1 MKGRKQMYLKAIEM
15 QGFKSFPDKT
25 VLEFGKGIT
34 AVVGPNGSGKSN
46 LSDAMRWVLG
56 EQSTKNLRG
65 SKMEDV
71 IFSGTDS
78 RRAVGFA
85 EVTLKLDN
93 SDMALNNAEKLV
105 TVTRRYYRSG
115 ESEYKIN
122 GEQARLRDIH
132 ELFMDTGL
140 GRDGYSMVSQGKIE
154 TLISGKSDDR
164 RDMLE
169 EAAGISHYRYRRAD
183 AMRRLNQAEENLL
196 RLRDILTELESRVGP
211 LRVQSEKAQKF
222 LEYAGEKKT
231 LEIGIWLYTIEK
243 AKNDLREYDK
253 KLTITQAQY
262 NAVCKELEEI
272 TQKID
277 SSIEDA
283 QKITLAIDEIRRSST
298 QLEEQAALLE
308 AQIAVQENTIEH
320 NNETIQR
327 IEREKLEENDTDTQI
342 SEQIEAAEKIITD
355 LKTTIDAKLVT
366 LDDFTLKLD
375 ALSDENSKSAQKSV
389 ELSEKFTALSVEVAD
404 SRIVVSTADS
414 SIAEIQNRI
423 TAIDESIESRMPMME
438 ALIKE
443 RDGVVEELD
452 RIIEKNTE
460 LNNSLSGIE
469 LLAKTRLEKYEKLK
483 EEENNLRNDL
493 HIKHSRLN
501 MLMDLEKNMEGY
513 QGSVKAVMK
522 EVQRGTLRGII
533 APVSQIISVK
543 DKYSLAIETALA
555 AQIQNI
561 VTNTENDAKKAISFL
576 KENRVGRATFLPL
589 TAIKGKVLD
598 EDGLDDCYGYIN
610 LASSLVEYD
619 VKYDEIIKSLLG
631 RTVVCEDL
639 DAAIS
644 IAKKF
649 NYKFKIVTLDGQ
661 VVNAGGSM
669 TGGSKLQNAGILSRG
684 NQLEALKTECEKLEE
699 KLSILEKDVRSQQE
713 SAAAVTAE
721 LEGCKAE
728 ITALGEDKIRVEG
741 VLALKN
747 GNLQN
752 LLAAKSSA
760 EEEKNSLLERIESI
774 KSGVSS
780 AQERLVTLQAELEG
794 VEAELAGLTGDRESI
809 TEKREKLTADIS
821 QIKLDMAT
829 AEKEIEAKQ
838 DEIARLQSR
847 ATSHKDKLSQLNGEI
862 AEIQQRNEEITNRI
876 EILKSEAFG
885 LREQSAASKDK
896 IAAEISR
903 REQFEQESGKLR
915 LLEREKT
922 EDREKLNGEN
932 ARLAE
937 RRDTM
942 QKEFDEISNKLYDE
956 YELTR
961 REAEE
966 LNIEIENI
974 PEAKKRLN
982 ELKGKIR
989 GLGNVNVSAIEEYKE
1004 VSERYSFMHGQVSD
1018 VEKSKA
1024 ELIKLINEL
1033 TGKMGVQFKEQ
1044 FDKINFSF
1052 GQTFSELF
1060 GGGKASLVLTDEND
1074 VLESD
1079 IEIKVQPPGKNVQN
1093 ISLLSG
1099 GEKGLSAIALLF
1111 AILKINPCPFC
1122 IFDEVEAAL
1131 DDVNVARYASYV
1143 RRMTDNTQFILI
1155 THRRGTM
1162 EEADMLYGVTMQEK
1176 GVSKLLELKTA
1187 EMASKFDLT

>member
-1 MKGRKQMYLKAIEM
+1 MYLKAIEM

-25 VLEFGKGIT
+25 VLDFGKGIT

-93 SDMALNNAEKLV
+93 SDMALNNPEKLV

-115 ESEYKIN
+115 ESEYRIN

-211 LRVQSEKAQKF
+211 LKTQSEKAQKF
-222 LEYAGEKKT
+222 LEYAGEKKN
-231 LEIGIWLYTIEK
+231 LEIGLWLYTIEK
-243 AKNDLREYDK
+243 TKNDLREYEK
-253 KLTITQAQY
+253 KITITEAQY
-262 NAVCKELEEI
+262 NEVCKVLEEI
-272 TQKID
+272 TVKID
-277 SSIEDA
+277 NAIGDS
-283 QKITLAIDEIRRSST
+283 QKITVAIDEIRRASS

-308 AQIAVQENTIEH
+308 SQVAVQENTIEH

-342 SEQIEAAEKIITD
+342 AEQIDAAQKSINELSLLIEAKKVELTNF
-355 LKTTIDAKLVT
+355 TGQ
-366 LDDFTLKLD
+366 LDNLT
-375 ALSDENSKSAQKSV
+375 DENSKSAQRSV
-389 ELSEKFTALSVEVAD
+389 ELSEKLSALSVEIAD
-404 SRIVVSTADS
+404 NRVISSTAS
-414 SIAEIQNRI
+414 SSVEEIENRI
-423 TAIDESIESRMPMME
+423 RVIDDAIETQAPVID
-438 ALIKE
+438 ALVAE
-443 RDGVVEELD
+443 RDSVKEELD
-452 RIIEKNTE
+452 KVIERSVE

-469 LLAKTRLEKYEKLK
+469 LLAQKRLEKLEKLK
-483 EEENNLRNDL
+483 EQENSLRNE
-493 HIKHSRLN
+493 KHVKESRLA
-501 MLMDLEKNMEGY
+501 MLSDLEKNMEGY
-513 QGSVKAVMK
+513 QGSVKSVMR
-522 EVQRGTLRGII
+522 EVKHGVLKGIH
-533 APVSQIISVK
+533 APVSQIINVK
-543 DKYSLAIETALA
+543 EKYSLAIETALG

-561 VTNTENDAKKAISFL
+561 ITETENDAKKAIGYL
-576 KENRVGRATFLPL
+576 KESHAGRATFLPL
-589 TAIKGKVLD
+589 TAIKGRVL
-598 EDGLDDCYGYIN
+598 EEKGLDDCYGYIN
-610 LASSLVEYD
+610 LASELVQYD
-619 VKYDEIIKSLLG
+619 SKYSEIIKSLLG
-631 RTVVCEDL
+631 RTVVSEDL
-639 DAAIS
+639 DAAIA
-644 IAKKF
+644 IAKKY

-669 TGGSKLQNAGILSRG
+669 TGGAKLQNAGILSRG
-684 NQLEALKTECEKLEE
+684 NELEKLKAQCEEIAEKLE
-699 KLSILEKDVRSQQE
+699 LHLKDVQAQQE
-713 SAAAVTAE
+713 SASSVTAE

-728 ITALGEDKIRVEG
+728 ITSLAEEKIRVEG
-741 VLALKN
+741 LLALKN
-747 GNLQN
+747 GNLDN
-752 LLAAKSSA
+752 LFAAKESA
-760 EEEKNSLLERIESI
+760 LEEKKQLNERIENI
-774 KSGVSS
+774 NSG
-780 AQERLVTLQAELEG
+780 AAEANEKLVVLQKELEN
-794 VEAELAGLTGDRESI
+794 VEGELSTLTGDRESLR
-809 TEKREKLTADIS
+809 EKREKLTADAA
-821 QIKLDMAT
+821 QINLDIAT
-829 AEKEIEAKQ
+829 AQKEIEAREE
-838 DEIARLQSR
+838 EITRLQGRS
-847 ATSHKDKLSQLNGEI
+847 TSHKDKLSQLNSEI
-862 AEIQQRNEEITNRI
+862 EEIEKRNEEIRQRI
-876 EILKSEAFG
+876 EILNTEASG
-885 LREQSAASKDK
+885 LRAQSAASKDQIAMK
-896 IAAEISR
+896 ISQ
-903 REQFEQESGKLR
+903 REQFEQESAKYR
-915 LLEREKT
+915 IIEREKT
-922 EDREKLNGEN
+922 EEREKLSGEN
-932 ARLAE
+932 ARLTE

-942 QKEFDEISNKLYDE
+942 QKEFDDISNKLYDE

-966 LNIEIENI
+966 LNIVIEDV

-1024 ELIKLINEL
+1024 ELIRLINEL

-1074 VLESD
+1074 VLECD
-1079 IEIKVQPPGKNVQN
+1079 IDIKVQPPGKNVQN

-1143 RRMTDNTQFILI
+1143 RRMTQNTQFILI

>member
-1 MKGRKQMYLKAIEM
+1 MYLKTIEM

-25 VLEFGKGIT
+25 VLDFGKGIT

-46 LSDAMRWVLG
+46 ISDAMRWVLG

-71 IFSGTDS
+71 IFGGTDA

-93 SDMALNNAEKLV
+93 SDMALNNPEKLV
-105 TVTRRYYRSG
+105 TVTRRYFRSG
-115 ESEYKIN
+115 ESEYRIN
-122 GEQARLRDIH
+122 GEQARLKDIH

-140 GRDGYSMVSQGKIE
+140 GRDGYSMISQGKVE

-211 LRVQSEKAQKF
+211 LKVQSEKAQKF

-231 LEIGIWLYTIEK
+231 LEIGLWLYTIEK
-243 AKNDLREYDK
+243 TKNDLREYEK
-253 KLTITQAQY
+253 KITITEAQY
-262 NAVCKELEEI
+262 NEVCKVLEEI
-272 TQKID
+272 TLKID
-277 SSIEDA
+277 NAIGDS
-283 QKITLAIDEIRRSST
+283 QQITMAIDEIRRASG

-308 AQIAVQENTIEH
+308 SQVAVQENTIQH
-320 NNETIQR
+320 NNETIER
-327 IEREKLEENDTDTQI
+327 IEREKTEESDTDTEI
-342 SEQIEAAEKIITD
+342 AEQIKAATQTIETLTQLINEKKGI
-355 LKTTIDAKLVT
+355 LESFSGELEH
-366 LDDFTLKLD
+366 
-375 ALSDENSKSAQKSV
+375 LSDENSKSAQRSV
-389 ELSEKFTALSVEVAD
+389 ELSEMVSKLSLEVAD
-404 SRIVVSTADS
+404 NRVIVSTAAS
-414 SIAEIQNRI
+414 SVEEIENRI
-423 TAIDESIESRMPMME
+423 KVIDDSIETQQPIID
-438 ALIKE
+438 ALEKE
-443 RDGVVEELD
+443 RDGVKTELEKV
-452 RIIEKNTE
+452 IERSAE

-469 LLAKTRLEKYEKLK
+469 LLAQKRLEKLEKLK
-483 EEENNLRNDL
+483 EQENSLKNE
-493 HIKHSRLN
+493 KHVKESRLA
-501 MLMDLEKNMEGY
+501 MLSDLEKNMEGY
-513 QGSVKAVMK
+513 QGSVKAVMR
-522 EVQRGTLRGII
+522 EVRRGTLKGIH
-533 APVSQIISVK
+533 APVSQVINVK
-543 DKYSLAIETALA
+543 DKYSLAIETALGA
-555 AQIQNI
+555 GLQNI
-561 VTNTENDAKKAISFL
+561 ITDTENDAKKAIGFL
-576 KENRVGRATFLPL
+576 KESHAGRATFLPI
-589 TAIKGKVLD
+589 TAIKGRVLEEKD
-598 EDGLDDCYGYIN
+598 LDDCYGYIN
-610 LASSLVEYD
+610 LASGLVEYD
-619 VKYDEIIKSLLG
+619 AKYKEIINSLLG
-631 RTVVCEDL
+631 RTVVAEDL
-639 DAAIS
+639 DAAIG
-644 IAKKF
+644 IAKKY

-669 TGGSKLQNAGILSRG
+669 TGGAKLQNAGILSRG
-684 NQLEALKTECEKLEE
+684 NELERLKADCLALDE
-699 KLSILEKDVRSQQE
+699 KLSLVLKDVQAQQE
-713 SAAAVTAE
+713 NCSAVTAE

-728 ITALGEDKIRVEG
+728 IASLGEEKIRIEG
-741 VLALKN
+741 ALALKN

-752 LLAAKSSA
+752 LIDARTAAL
-760 EEEKNSLLERIESI
+760 EEKEQLKGRIDSI
-774 KSGVSS
+774 NDGVAD
-780 AQERLVTLQAELEG
+780 AQTKLTELQAQLEG
-794 VEAELAGLTGDRESI
+794 AESELSSLTGDRE
-809 TEKREKLTADIS
+809 TLREKREKLTSDAAEINLDI
-821 QIKLDMAT
+821 AT
-829 AEKEIEAKQ
+829 AQTEIDAKQ
-838 DEIARLQSR
+838 EEITRLENRS
-847 ATSHKDKLSQLNGEI
+847 TSHKDKLSQLNSEI
-862 AEIQQRNEEITNRI
+862 EEIENRNAQIRQRI
-876 EILKSEAFG
+876 EILNTEAEG
-885 LREQSAASKDK
+885 LRAQSALSKEK
-896 IAAEISR
+896 IAAEIQR
-903 REQFEQESGKLR
+903 REQFEQESAKFR
-915 LLEREKT
+915 IIEREKT
-922 EDREKLNGEN
+922 DEREKLGGEK
-932 ARLAE
+932 ARLTE

-942 QKEFDEISNKLYDE
+942 QKEFDDISNKLYDE

-966 LNIEIENI
+966 LNIVIEDV

-1004 VSERYSFMHGQVSD
+1004 VSERYSFMHGQVND

-1074 VLESD
+1074 VLECD
-1079 IEIKVQPPGKNVQN
+1079 IDIKVQPPGKNVQN

-1111 AILKINPCPFC
+1111 SILKINPCPFC